1 MRKID
6 VSNVRIPGTKIQGG
20 RAIAVGVLG
29 LYILLFLI
37 LNNRKLE
44 VDFVLFSV
52 QSNELLALVVIVILS
67 FAAGFV
73 VARRQPRS
81 PAPQQPEVRQLPPV
95 EPAQS
100 PAEPTPAAGKPAE

>member
-6 VSNVRIPGTKIQGG
+6 VSNVRIPGTKLQGG

-44 VDFVLFSV
+44 VDFVFFSV

-73 VARRQPRS
+73 VARRQPRA
-81 PAPQQPEVRQLPPV
+81 PAPQPEVRQLPPV
-95 EPAQS
+95 EPAPS
-100 PAEPTPAAGKPAE
+100 PAAEPTPAAGTPAE